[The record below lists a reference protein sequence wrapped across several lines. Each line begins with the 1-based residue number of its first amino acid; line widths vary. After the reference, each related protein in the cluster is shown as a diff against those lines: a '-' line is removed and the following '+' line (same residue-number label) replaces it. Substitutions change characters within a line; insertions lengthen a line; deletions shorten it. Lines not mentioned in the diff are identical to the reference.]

1 MYTVSIC
8 RDESGTVGLEIE
20 DDCYVAAITPAGPA
34 ALAGIEVGGFIS
46 AVNGI
51 QVGSKADIVAVLG
64 KTKQTRYR
72 SSWRKGCTKAKAPVP
87 TSCINRWRW

>member
-8 RDESGTVGLEIE
+8 RDESGTFGWEIE

-34 ALAGIEVGGFIS
+34 ALAGIEVGSFIS

-64 KTKQTRYR
+64 KTK
-72 SSWRKGCTKAKAPVP
+72 P
-87 TSCINRWRW
+87 TDEISFELEEGLHEGEGAGPN